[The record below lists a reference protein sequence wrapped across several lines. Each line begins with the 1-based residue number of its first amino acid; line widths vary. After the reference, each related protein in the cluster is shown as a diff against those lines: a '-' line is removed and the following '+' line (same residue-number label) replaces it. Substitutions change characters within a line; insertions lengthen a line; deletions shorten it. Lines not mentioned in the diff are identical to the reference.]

1 MTFPLTLSAYVAR
14 RFAAMV
20 LALLAA
26 LTLLVALFD
35 LIELQRRAAARPEVS
50 FAMVAEIAGLRLPF
64 VMLQILPFAVL
75 LGGIAAFWR
84 LTRSSELIVARAAGV
99 SAWGFLA
106 GPVAVA
112 LLLGAI
118 GTVGLSPLS
127 SVLFARA
134 ERLDHAY
141 LRSAGGLT
149 LLTGGRLWLRQADR
163 ELDPRGV
170 AILSGRP
177 LLAASGQAPAARAE
191 AGSEPAFRLAE
202 VSVWRLSADD
212 RPLARIEAPSARLEP
227 GRWVLDE
234 AVAFGADRAPAPPRP
249 LDLPTEL
256 TPSRIEDSFASPDT
270 LSFWSLP
277 AFIAVLEGAGFSAVR
292 HRLHFHGLLALPL
305 LCAVMALV
313 AAGFS
318 MRPARRGG
326 VARMVAGGVAAGFAL
341 FVLDRITGELGEA
354 GTLPVVFA
362 AWAPAAAG
370 LLLALGLLLHLEDG

>member
-1 MTFPLTLSAYVAR
+1 VTFPLTLSAYVAR

-35 LIELQRRAAARPEVS
+35 LIELQRRAAARPEVG

-163 ELDPRGV
+163 EMDPRGV

-177 LLAASGQAPAARAE
+177 LLAAPGQAPAARAG
-191 AGSEPAFRLAE
+191 AGPETVFRLAE

-227 GRWVLDE
+227 GRWMLDE